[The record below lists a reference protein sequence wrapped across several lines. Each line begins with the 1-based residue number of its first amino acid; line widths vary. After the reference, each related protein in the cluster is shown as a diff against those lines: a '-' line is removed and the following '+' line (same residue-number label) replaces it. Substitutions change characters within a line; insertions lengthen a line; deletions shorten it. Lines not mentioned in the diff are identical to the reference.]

1 MANYIWQC
9 HDCKIFWDRDYP
21 LAKNPRRT
29 KCPECKKLSE
39 RMYTPTPVH
48 FKGAGWDGPTGL
60 NQIGG
65 SDEVN
70 KKLQQESRERMKT
83 GFQHY
88 AHYTAKPGW
97 VEQNATLK
105 RTEAQVK
112 EKMEAARKMQGQV
125 YDKAGLDRAD
135 SLRKK
140 PQ

>member
-65 SDEVN
+65 SDEIN
-70 KKLQQESRERMKT
+70 KKLQQQSKDRMDT
-83 GFQHY
+83 GWQHY
-88 AHYTAKPGW
+88 ARYTPKKGWLDSHVSEKYSAEEAKDRMK
-97 VEQNATLK
+97 V
-105 RTEAQVK
+105 AQ
-112 EKMEAARKMQGQV
+112 KMSDSV
-125 YDKAGLDRAD
+125 YDKAGIDRNKVHK
-135 SLRKK
+135 KK